1 MDIDILEM
9 QEEEFRELICRK
21 SIPETY
27 SESVIIRSLVQMIP
41 VIGPLID
48 GLMAK
53 PGSVYQKE
61 RSKKFLLSFYYAF
74 KKIEEKI
81 DRKIIEE
88 NKKWLCS
95 EAFHDMFYA
104 GYNSAIKSRSIEK
117 LIISVMILTN
127 IISVENEG
135 KYIPEEYLY

>member
-41 VIGPLID
+41 VIGLLID

-61 RSKKFLLSFYYAF
+61 RSKKFLLSF
-74 KKIEEKI
+74 
-81 DRKIIEE
+81 
-88 NKKWLCS
+88 
-95 EAFHDMFYA
+95 
-104 GYNSAIKSRSIEK
+104 
-117 LIISVMILTN
+117 
-127 IISVENEG
+127 
-135 KYIPEEYLY
+135 